1 MAGNPNPSPETRFQP
16 GQSGNPGGIPAKTLA
31 LIRQNGERAARINA
45 MLLEGL
51 ESTLKNMD
59 QAGRAETLRADV
71 NKAISDA
78 MDRAYGKAAASIDL
92 TSKDGSMTPA
102 LNVTSLSDAALQEI
116 MNARAK
122 PE

>member
-1 MAGNPNPSPETRFQP
+1 
-16 GQSGNPGGIPAKTLA
+16 
-31 LIRQNGERAARINA
+31 

-51 ESTLKNMD
+51 EATLKDMD

-78 MDRAYGKAAASIDL
+78 MDRAYGKAATSIDL
-92 TSKDGSMTPA
+92 SSKDGSMTPA